1 MADRRLPKA
10 PQTSPKTQTSTTSIE
25 ECACNSTGTPSPSAS
40 RRLTISIEAAITDSA
55 FSRGVAER
63 GPAVRFFLT
72 VDKKRA
78 PRNRTEPFW
87 VNFLFALLA
96 DSEGAFA

>member
-10 PQTSPKTQTSTTSIE
+10 PQTSPKTQTRPTSIE
-25 ECACNSTGTPSPSAS
+25 ECAHNSTGTPSPSAS
-40 RRLTISIEAAITDSA
+40 RRLTISIEAAIADSA

-63 GPAVRFFLT
+63 GPAVLFFLT
-72 VDKKRA
+72 EDTNRG
-78 PRNRTEPFW
+78 PRNRNEPFW

-96 DSEGAFA
+96 GSEGAFA